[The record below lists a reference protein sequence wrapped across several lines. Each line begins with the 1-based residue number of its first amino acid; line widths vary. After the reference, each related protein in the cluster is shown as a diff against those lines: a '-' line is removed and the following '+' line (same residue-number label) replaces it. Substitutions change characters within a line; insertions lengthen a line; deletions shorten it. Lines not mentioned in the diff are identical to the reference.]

1 MARGR
6 LQRSPGDSILA
17 SAYDG
22 QCYFEP
28 TITFRVESRAERRV
42 RERVILIGLLFAVL
56 LFVGCGGPSAESGPT
71 DKCELDNPPLFE
83 KGQLTVATDKPAY
96 PPWFKGSSK
105 DYSGYEGDVA
115 SEIAERMDLPIKWTV
130 EPFNKSYAP
139 GAKDFDFDINEITIT
154 PEREKA
160 VDFSDGYF
168 DNAQGVL
175 VMKDSPAADAKSVS
189 DLKNL
194 TIGAQVGTTALD
206 FVNETV
212 KPNTDP
218 KVYDTTNDAKSAL
231 ESGQID
237 AFVTD
242 LVTTV
247 FMRDFQI
254 EGSTV
259 IGKYPRNEQF
269 GMLFE
274 QGNPLV
280 GCVNEILGEM
290 KNDGTLKELQQKHL
304 QQYLDVPTL
313 KK

>member
-1 MARGR
+1 MVRAPIRAGHR
-6 LQRSPGDSILA
+6 
-17 SAYDG
+17 
-22 QCYFEP
+22 FEP
-28 TITFRVESRAERRV
+28 AIGFRVESGSERRV
-42 RERVILIGLLFAVL
+42 RERVILIGLLFVVL
-56 LFVGCGGPSAESGPT
+56 LLVGCGGPSAESGSA
-71 DKCELDNPPLFE
+71 DKCEIADPPLFE

-96 PPWFKGSSK
+96 PPWFKGSPK
-105 DYSGYEGDVA
+105 DYSGYEGDIA

-139 GAKDFDFDINEITIT
+139 GAKDFDFDINQITIT
-154 PEREKA
+154 KKRETA

-175 VMKDSPAADAKSVS
+175 VMKDSPAADAKGLS
-189 DLKNL
+189 DLKDF

-212 KPNTDP
+212 KPTQDP
-218 KVYDTTNDAKSAL
+218 KIYDTTNDAKSAL

-237 AFVTD
+237 VFVTD

-247 FMRDFQI
+247 YLRDFEI

-274 QGNPLV
+274 QGDPLV

-290 KNDGTLKELQQKHL
+290 KNDGTLEKLKQEHL

-313 KK
+313 KN

>member
-1 MARGR
+1 
-6 LQRSPGDSILA
+6 
-17 SAYDG
+17 
-22 QCYFEP
+22 
-28 TITFRVESRAERRV
+28 VESRSERRV
-42 RERVILIGLLFAVL
+42 RERVILIGLLFLVL
-56 LFVGCGGPSAESGPT
+56 LFVGCGGPSAESGPA

-154 PEREKA
+154 PKREKA

-189 DLKNL
+189 DLKDL
-194 TIGAQVGTTALD
+194 TIGAQVGTTSLD

-212 KPNTDP
+212 KPTEDP
-218 KVYDTTNDAKSAL
+218 KIYDTTNDAKSAL

-237 AFVTD
+237 VFVTD

-247 FMRDFQI
+247 YLRDFEI

-304 QQYLDVPTL
+304 QQYLNVPTL

>member
-1 MARGR
+1 
-6 LQRSPGDSILA
+6 
-17 SAYDG
+17 
-22 QCYFEP
+22 
-28 TITFRVESRAERRV
+28 VESGSERRV
-42 RERVILIGLLFAVL
+42 RKRVILIGLLFVVL
-56 LFVGCGGPSAESGPT
+56 LLVGCGGPSAKSGSA
-71 DKCELDNPPLFE
+71 DKCEIANPPLFE

-96 PPWFKGSSK
+96 PPWFKGSPK
-105 DYSGYEGDVA
+105 DYSGYEGDIA

-139 GAKDFDFDINEITIT
+139 GAKDFDFDINQITIT
-154 PEREKA
+154 KKRETA

-175 VMKDSPAADAKSVS
+175 VMKDSPAADAKSLS
-189 DLKNL
+189 DLKDF

-212 KPNTDP
+212 KPTQDP
-218 KVYDTTNDAKSAL
+218 KIYDTTNDAKSAL

-237 AFVTD
+237 VFVTD

-247 FMRDFQI
+247 YLRDFEI

-274 QGNPLV
+274 QGDPLV

-290 KNDGTLKELQQKHL
+290 KNDGTLEKLKQEHL

-313 KK
+313 KN

>member
-17 SAYDG
+17 SEYDG

-28 TITFRVESRAERRV
+28 IITFRVESRAERRV

-105 DYSGYEGDVA
+105 NYSGYEGDVA

-139 GAKDFDFDINEITIT
+139 GANDFDINEITIT

-189 DLKNL
+189 DLKDL

-254 EGSTV
+254 KGSTV

-290 KNDGTLKELQQKHL
+290 KNDGTLEKLKQEHL
-304 QQYLDVPTL
+304 QQYLDVPTVER
-313 KK
+313 